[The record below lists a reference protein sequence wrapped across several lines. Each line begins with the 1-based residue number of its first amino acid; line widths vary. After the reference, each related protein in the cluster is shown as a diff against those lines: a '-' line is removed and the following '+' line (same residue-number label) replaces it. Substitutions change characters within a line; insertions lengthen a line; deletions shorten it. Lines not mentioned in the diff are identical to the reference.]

1 MIVTESKKA
10 SLDRFESEPMPLPFC
25 RAQLL
30 EYRLELT
37 LRLHLLPVRP
47 DVPVH
52 LRECGRLPQPRVPA
66 RERGRRRLSVWIEER
81 WPSEEAVRSREESHG
96 DSWRDATE
104 GACGNCTNY

>member
-81 WPSEEAVRSREESHG
+81 WPSEEAREHELHEDG
-96 DSWRDATE
+96 RREPREIRKAQLVAD
-104 GACGNCTNY
+104 